1 MEVYLDGNYI
11 GVSPVN
17 FKKVTGSHTITL
29 RKNGY
34 QAKSYT
40 IYLYDDGQDI
50 TYSFTDLE
58 PEYYNSN
65 TVSGNRSSSQK
76 TTNSKDTVSGNTV
89 SGNSVSDNNS
99 GNTGRN

>member
-1 MEVYLDGNYI
+1 MLFRSGI
-11 GVSPVN
+11 SPIN

-50 TYSFTDLE
+50 TYSFADLE
-58 PEYYNSN
+58 PEYYNN
-65 TVSGNRSSSQK
+65 DTVSGNRSSSNRRP
-76 TTNSKDTVSGNTV
+76 TSSSSGGSTNSKDTVSGNTV
-89 SGNSVSDNNS
+89 SGNEESGSNN
-99 GNTGRN
+99 